1 MQTDERV
8 PRARRGG
15 TLRGAVALAV
25 LLAGAVLARPVPA
38 VADPLPDPNP
48 TVTATVWAHAPTTT
62 EYRITGGYSAHSGDG
77 DVVVRRTG
85 TGAYTV
91 ALEGAA
97 TSGGVAHAVAY
108 GGGPVL
114 CTVASWYRSPIGTP
128 DLLIQVRCFAATGSP
143 ADSRFVAT
151 FTNVRQ
157 VGQGRLAW
165 FVTDQAQPTGVRTLP
180 AAYRY
185 DSTGGTVAYERLD
198 KGRYRFLMNPNP
210 PSEGGAIFPMA
221 HVTALGGTA
230 VHCQLDPPDGWVV
243 HCANAAGNPVD
254 ARFVVTYGSRVDLLG
269 RAFGP
274 RFASGVFH
282 GENVSGT
289 WIGGES
295 YNSTIPGFGGATG
308 TVLGTGRYQARFAG
322 TGTGY
327 GTAFVNS
334 FVTSL
339 QRPPRGYCVL
349 AKWSPSGADT
359 VVSVNCYTWLGVP
372 ANLNA
377 RISYTTWPAA

>member
-8 PRARRGG
+8 PRTRRGR

-25 LLAGAVLARPVPA
+25 LLAGAALARPVPA
-38 VADPLPDPNP
+38 AAEPLPDPNP
-48 TVTATVWAHAPTTT
+48 TVTATVWAHSPTTA

-77 DVVVRRTG
+77 DIVVRRTG

-91 ALEGAA
+91 VLEGAA

-114 CTVASWYRSPIGTP
+114 CTVVSWYRSPIGAP
-128 DLLIQVRCFAATGSP
+128 DLLLQVRCFAATGSP
-143 ADSRFVAT
+143 VDSRFVAT

-185 DSTGGTVAYERLD
+185 DSTGGVISYERLGT
-198 KGRYRFLMNPNP
+198 GRYRFLMNPNP
-210 PSEGGAIFPMA
+210 ASESGPIFPMS
-221 HVTALGGTA
+221 HVTALGTSA
-230 VHCQLDPPDGWVV
+230 VKCQLDPPDLWVV

-274 RFASGVFH
+274 RFASGVLY
-282 GENVSGT
+282 GEYASAPY
-289 WIGGES
+289 IGGES
-295 YNSTIPGFGGATG
+295 YNSTIPGFGGASG
-308 TVLGTGRYQARFAG
+308 TMLGTGRYQMRFTG
-322 TGTGY
+322 TGTSY

-334 FVTSL
+334 FLDSYPRT
-339 QRPPRGYCVL
+339 PRGYCVL
-349 AKWSPSGADT
+349 AGWSASGADT
-359 VVSVNCYTWLGVP
+359 VISVNCYAWLGVP

>member
-1 MQTDERV
+1 MRTDRRF

-15 TLRGAVALAV
+15 TLRGAVALVALAA
-25 LLAGAVLARPVPA
+25 LLAGAALAGAAPA
-38 VADPLPDPNP
+38 TADPLPGLDP
-48 TVTATVWAHAPTTT
+48 TVTATVWAHSPTTA
-62 EYRITGGYSAHSGDG
+62 EYRITGGYSAHSGEG

-91 ALEGAA
+91 VLEGAA

-108 GGGPVL
+108 GGGPVF
-114 CTVASWYRSPIGTP
+114 CTVASWYRSPIGAP

-143 ADSRFVAT
+143 ADSRFVTT

-157 VGQGRLAW
+157 VSQGRLAW

-185 DSTGGTVAYERLD
+185 DSTGGAVSYERLGT
-198 KGRYRFLMNPNP
+198 GRYRFLMNPNP
-210 PSEGGAIFPMA
+210 ASEGGAIFPMS
-221 HVTALGGTA
+221 HVTALGSAA
-230 VHCQLDPPDGWVV
+230 VHCQLDPPDVWVV

-269 RAFGP
+269 RASGP
-274 RFASGVFH
+274 RFASGVFY
-282 GENVSGT
+282 GEDVSGT

-295 YNSTIPGFGGATG
+295 YNSTIPGFGGAAG
-308 TVLGTGRYQARFAG
+308 TVVGTGRYQVRFAG

-327 GTAFVNS
+327 GTPFVNS

-349 AKWSPSGADT
+349 AGWFPSGADT
-359 VVSVNCYTWLGVP
+359 VVSVNCYAWLGVP

-377 RISYTTWPAA
+377 RISYTT